1 VFRDKLIIFSLLFR
15 VKGALD
21 PLFDATRAGSASRG
35 TLIWELSGCKG
46 SRESVICSIKG
57 KYRSIDDRQH
67 PCSSLVLFLS
77 PPFSCPS
84 RKQSA
89 PRPEERVDS
98 SVSSS
103 PSASASESASAS
115 ATPTAAAVAL
125 DPAAAAAAA
134 ADPFS
139 LVAPE
144 VEALSQRLRE
154 CVVATA
160 VPVLSTAAEYFFRA
174 GASGKRLRPTLVLLM
189 AGATAPAAGHAAAP
203 PVVPDPASAP
213 SYDTAAA
220 DDFPA
225 RPANPPFFPAP
236 TPDDAL
242 VDSRPPS
249 SPPPT
254 PRRAAQRLAEIA
266 ELIHVASLLHDDV
279 IDDAAL
285 RRGLAAVNA
294 LMGNKVSVLAGDFL
308 LARASVSLASIRD
321 HGVTLLMSRVI
332 EDLVAGEVAQM
343 SARGDELVSLEA
355 YERRCFLKTASLMS
369 RSAQAAALLSGA
381 DERAAGLAARY
392 GESLGLAFQV
402 TDDAL
407 DYEPSSS
414 ALSLGKPAAA
424 DAGAGVVTA
433 PALLAMQG
441 MAAAP
446 SSSSRG
452 SELEKLVRRRF
463 KGPGDPARAAEL
475 VREGGG
481 CELARGLAARHADAA
496 VRALRGL
503 PPPAHAH
510 GAACRV
516 ALESLA
522 RAVVQRKK

>member
-1 VFRDKLIIFSLLFR
+1 MLNLVFPLSLS
-15 VKGALD
+15 
-21 PLFDATRAGSASRG
+21 T
-35 TLIWELSGCKG
+35 
-46 SRESVICSIKG
+46 
-57 KYRSIDDRQH
+57 
-67 PCSSLVLFLS
+67 
-77 PPFSCPS
+77 
-84 RKQSA
+84 QSA
-89 PRPEERVDS
+89 PRPDERLSSCSTSHSVNSSSSSS

-103 PSASASESASAS
+103 SSASESSPLKA
-115 ATPTAAAVAL
+115 ATTIAL
-125 DPAAAAAAA
+125 DPDAAAAAA

-189 AGATAPAAGHAAAP
+189 AGATAP
-203 PVVPDPASAP
+203 PVVFSSSSPSAST
-213 SYDTAAA
+213 SVSSSSSTSTAAA
-220 DDFPA
+220 AEDAEDDALPP
-225 RPANPPFFPAP
+225 RPSPPSFFFPAP
-236 TPDDAL
+236 TPEDAL
-242 VDSRPPS
+242 VDVRPPS

-279 IDDAAL
+279 IDDAVL

-294 LMGNKVSVLAGDFL
+294 VLGNKVSVLAGDFL
-308 LARASVSLASIRD
+308 LARASVSLASLRD

-343 SARGDELVSLEA
+343 SARGDDLVSLQS

-369 RSAQAAALLSGA
+369 RSSQAAALLSGA
-381 DERAAGLAARY
+381 DERTAKLAAQY

-407 DYEPSSS
+407 DYDASSS

-424 DAGAGVVTA
+424 DAKAGVVTA
-433 PALLAMQG
+433 PALLAMG
-441 MAAAP
+441 P
-446 SSSSRG
+446 SRP
-452 SELEKLVRRRF
+452 ELEKLVRRRF
-463 KGPGDPARAAEL
+463 KQKGDPARAAEL
-475 VREGGG
+475 VREGRG
-481 CELARGLAARHADAA
+481 CELARELASKHADAA
-496 VRALRGL
+496 VAALRSL
-503 PPPAHAH
+503 PPPAHEH

-516 ALESLA
+516 ALEALA
-522 RAVVQRKK
+522 RAVVQRRK

>member
-1 VFRDKLIIFSLLFR
+1 M
-15 VKGALD
+15 
-21 PLFDATRAGSASRG
+21 T
-35 TLIWELSGCKG
+35 
-46 SRESVICSIKG
+46 
-57 KYRSIDDRQH
+57 
-67 PCSSLVLFLS
+67 
-77 PPFSCPS
+77 
-84 RKQSA
+84 
-89 PRPEERVDS
+89 
-98 SVSSS
+98 
-103 PSASASESASAS
+103 
-115 ATPTAAAVAL
+115 L
-125 DPAAAAAAA
+125 DPAVAAAAA

-174 GASGKRLRPTLVLLM
+174 GASGKRLRPTLVLLV
-189 AGATAPAAGHAAAP
+189 AGATAPPPPAAGHAASAAALHSALPLASSTFAADADDEFP
-203 PVVPDPASAP
+203 PRPAS
-213 SYDTAAA
+213 
-220 DDFPA
+220 
-225 RPANPPFFPAP
+225 PPPFPAP
-236 TPDDAL
+236 SPADAL

-249 SPPPT
+249 SPPPD

-285 RRGLAAVNA
+285 RRGMAAVNA
-294 LMGNKVSVLAGDFL
+294 VLGNKVSVLAGDFL
-308 LARASVSLASIRD
+308 LARASVSLASLRD

-343 SARGDELVSLEA
+343 SARGDDLVSLRA

-369 RSAQAAALLSGA
+369 RSAQAAALLAGA
-381 DERAAGLAARY
+381 DARSAALAARF

-407 DYEPSSS
+407 DYDAGSS

-424 DAGAGVVTA
+424 DAKAGVVTA
-433 PALLAMQG
+433 PALLAMAG
-441 MAAAP
+441 GLEG
-446 SSSSRG
+446 SSSSSSG
-452 SELEKLVRRRF
+452 KNHFNPELETLVRRRF
-463 KGPGDPARAAEL
+463 KKAGDPERAAEL
-475 VREGGG
+475 VRAGRG
-481 CELARGLAARHADAA
+481 CELARELAARHADAA
-496 VRALRGL
+496 VAALRGL
-503 PPPAHAH
+503 PPPAHEH

>member
-1 VFRDKLIIFSLLFR
+1 MNT
-15 VKGALD
+15 ALSSS
-21 PLFDATRAGSASRG
+21 SAS
-35 TLIWELSGCKG
+35 L
-46 SRESVICSIKG
+46 
-57 KYRSIDDRQH
+57 
-67 PCSSLVLFLS
+67 
-77 PPFSCPS
+77 
-84 RKQSA
+84 A
-89 PRPEERVDS
+89 
-98 SVSSS
+98 
-103 PSASASESASAS
+103 ASAAAEPKPK
-115 ATPTAAAVAL
+115 PTTTIAL
-125 DPAAAAAAA
+125 DPATAAAAE

-174 GASGKRLRPTLVLLM
+174 GSTGKRLRPTLVLLM
-189 AGATAPAAGHAAAP
+189 AGATAPPLGYKAP
-203 PVVPDPASAP
+203 LTSPPPP
-213 SYDTAAA
+213 SSSLSSTSSSEDNDAL
-220 DDFPA
+220 PP
-225 RPANPPFFPAP
+225 RPSSTPFFPAP

-242 VDSRPPS
+242 VDTRPPS

-294 LMGNKVSVLAGDFL
+294 VLGNKVSVLAGDFL
-308 LARASVSLASIRD
+308 LARASVSLASLRD

-343 SARGDELVSLEA
+343 SARGDDLVSLA
-355 YERRCFLKTASLMS
+355 SYERRCFLKTASLMS
-369 RSAQAAALLSGA
+369 RSSQAAALLSGA
-381 DERAAGLAARY
+381 DSHAAELAARY

-407 DYEPSSS
+407 DYDSGSS

-424 DAGAGVVTA
+424 DAKAGVVTA
-433 PALLAMQG
+433 PPLLAMG
-441 MAAAP
+441 VSGANGIRTKDAE
-446 SSSSRG
+446 
-452 SELEKLVRRRF
+452 ELEALVRRRF
-463 KGPGDPARAAEL
+463 KQKGDPARAAEL
-475 VREGGG
+475 VRKGRG
-481 CELARGLAARHADAA
+481 CEKARELAARHAEDAVA
-496 VRALRGL
+496 ALRQL
-503 PPPAHAH
+503 PPPAHEH

-516 ALESLA
+516 ALEALA

>member
-1 VFRDKLIIFSLLFR
+1 M
-15 VKGALD
+15 
-21 PLFDATRAGSASRG
+21 
-35 TLIWELSGCKG
+35 
-46 SRESVICSIKG
+46 
-57 KYRSIDDRQH
+57 
-67 PCSSLVLFLS
+67 
-77 PPFSCPS
+77 
-84 RKQSA
+84 
-89 PRPEERVDS
+89 
-98 SVSSS
+98 
-103 PSASASESASAS
+103 
-115 ATPTAAAVAL
+115 
-125 DPAAAAAAA
+125 AAAAA

-144 VEALSQRLRE
+144 VDALSRRLRE

-189 AGATAPAAGHAAAP
+189 AGATAPPPRGSCSSSSASPSSSASVLQQSSTTTLADEAADEFP
-203 PVVPDPASAP
+203 PRPASSP
-213 SYDTAAA
+213 H
-220 DDFPA
+220 F
-225 RPANPPFFPAP
+225 FFPAP
-236 TPDDAL
+236 TPEDAL

-249 SPPPT
+249 SPPPN

-285 RRGLAAVNA
+285 RRGMAAVNA
-294 LMGNKVSVLAGDFL
+294 VLGNKVSVLAGDFL
-308 LARASVSLASIRD
+308 LARASVSLASLRD

-343 SARGDELVSLEA
+343 SARGDDLVSLRA

-369 RSAQAAALLSGA
+369 RSAQAAALLAGA
-381 DERAAGLAARY
+381 DERAAALAARY

-407 DYEPSSS
+407 DYDAGSS

-424 DAGAGVVTA
+424 DAKAGVVTA
-433 PALLAMQG
+433 PALLAMG
-441 MAAAP
+441 CAAP
-446 SSSSRG
+446 GGGGNNGSSNNNHYNP
-452 SELEKLVRRRF
+452 ELEALVRRRF
-463 KGPGDPARAAEL
+463 KKAGDPARAAEL
-475 VREGGG
+475 VRLGRG
-481 CELARGLAARHADAA
+481 CELARELAARHADAA
-496 VRALRGL
+496 VAALRGL
-503 PPPAHAH
+503 PPPAHEH